1 MAERFGGKYSPGG
14 GAAPGAPAVP
24 PRRSRVGMRVNLL
37 FFAPLPL
44 LIRAFGLEA
53 AGLVQTLAGFGLLIL
68 AAWLTREGE
77 RAQEAYEARKVARR
91 PALPRK
97 LAGAVLT
104 GIGIALACIPDA
116 TGLAG
121 PLLLG
126 ALGTILHV
134 LSFGPDPL
142 RDKGMEG
149 IDTYAQDRA
158 ARAVD
163 GAEKYLDAMQDAV
176 LRARDRTLEARVDR
190 FQSAARAMFRQIE
203 EDPRDLVA
211 SKKYLT
217 VYLMGA
223 RDATVKF
230 ADLYAR
236 SREPGLRAD
245 YEALLDDLERSF
257 AARTRALLE
266 DNRDDLNVEIEV
278 LRERLD
284 REGVT
289 LN

>member
-1 MAERFGGKYSPGG
+1 MAERFGGKFSPGG
-14 GAAPGAPAVP
+14 DSRDAPAAPL
-24 PRRSRVGMRVNLL
+24 RRSRLGMRVNLL

-44 LIRAFGLEA
+44 LVRAFALDA

-77 RAQEAYEARKVARR
+77 LAQEAYEGRKIARR
-91 PALPRK
+91 PAFPRK
-97 LAGAVLT
+97 LAGAALT
-104 GIGIALACIPDA
+104 GIGIAVACVPDA
-116 TGLAG
+116 AG
-121 PLLLG
+121 VVGPVLLG
-126 ALGTILHV
+126 GLGTVLHI
-134 LSFGPDPL
+134 LSFGPDPM

-149 IDTYAQDRA
+149 IDTHAQDRA

-163 GAEKYLDAMQDAV
+163 GAEKYLDAMKDAI

-190 FQSAARAMFRQIE
+190 FQAAARAMFRQIE
-203 EDPRDLVA
+203 EDPRDLIA

-230 ADLYAR
+230 ADLYAQ
-236 SREPGLRAD
+236 SREPGLRTD
-245 YEALLDDLERSF
+245 YEALLDDLERGF
-257 AARTRALLE
+257 AARTRSLLD

-278 LRERLD
+278 LRERLE

-289 LN
+289 LR

>member
-1 MAERFGGKYSPGG
+1 M
-14 GAAPGAPAVP
+14 
-24 PRRSRVGMRVNLL
+24 
-37 FFAPLPL
+37 
-44 LIRAFGLEA
+44 
-53 AGLVQTLAGFGLLIL
+53 
-68 AAWLTREGE
+68 
-77 RAQEAYEARKVARR
+77 
-91 PALPRK
+91 
-97 LAGAVLT
+97 
-104 GIGIALACIPDA
+104 
-116 TGLAG
+116 
-121 PLLLG
+121 
-126 ALGTILHV
+126 
-134 LSFGPDPL
+134 

-149 IDTYAQDRA
+149 IDSHAQDRA

-163 GAEKYLDAMQDAV
+163 SAEKYLDAMKDAI
-176 LRARDRTLEARVDR
+176 LRARDRALEARVER
-190 FQSAARAMFRQIE
+190 FQAAARAMFRQIE
-203 EDPRDLVA
+203 EDPRDLIA

-230 ADLYAR
+230 TDLYAQ

-257 AARTRALLE
+257 AARTRALLD